1 MNNGTNIRQLF
12 GIRLGSCSDVFSFAP
27 ECMPD
32 KIAGQAQFST
42 SFVEPFFIGKMG
54 S

>member
-1 MNNGTNIRQLF
+1 MSTCIDTRRLF
-12 GIRLGSCSDVFSFAP
+12 EMHSPDVFLFAL

-32 KIAGQAQFST
+32 KIAGQEQFAAI
-42 SFVEPFFIGKMG
+42 FKEPY